1 MLLERNHGERAADL
15 RVRRRYEAKVRMR
28 SARHT
33 LERLSNEVIERF
45 LDPRERKVLRLRL
58 GLEDGRLYTQEEVGI
73 ELNVGRE
80 RVRQIQ
86 NQALKNLAGKGGRR
100 S

>member
-1 MLLERNHGERAADL
+1 MLLTLGQEGEVTDRLL
-15 RVRRRYEAKVRMR
+15 RRQRESGLRLRT
-28 SARHT
+28 ARHT
-33 LERLSNEVIERF
+33 LERLSDEPLESY

-58 GLEDGRLYTQEEVGI
+58 GLEDGRLYTQDEVGM

-86 NQALKNLAGKGGRR
+86 NQALWKLAGKRG